1 MQPDL
6 RTNVTVQLLQSSQGE
21 DWVTVDR
28 QYQGKLSS
36 N

>member
-6 RTNVTVQLLQSSQGE
+6 RTNVTVQLLQSGQEE
-21 DWVTVDR
+21 DWLTVDR
-28 QYQGKLSS
+28 QYRG